1 MSIAAVASIKKE
13 TAIVT
18 GEPERSEGDRIAV
31 LRGLVSSLVPL
42 KFGALVPLHY
52 GVLALRVTG
61 ASEVATFFDTLQGGT
76 GTFHFAGYVVQ

>member
-1 MSIAAVASIKKE
+1 LSIAAVESIKKE

-18 GEPERSEGDRIAV
+18 GEPERSEGDKIPV
-31 LRGLVSSLVPL
+31 LCGLAPSLVPL
-42 KFGALVPLHY
+42 KFGA
-52 GVLALRVTG
+52 LALRVTG